1 MVLRFLLGQLAAGD
15 ILGHDRVVLGQP
27 AQITLAE
34 QVTAAV
40 ADMGEARRAVLV
52 ESGEGHGGGHTGEP
66 WAVCHLR
73 QDRPVGGEHGFGRRQ
88 AEIGGNLDRQFARN
102 LAADVPAETVG
113 DHEEDGVTGA
123 GTGGIHRILV
133 DGTRPP
139 RVGRR
144 RPQIP
149 HFTSKTVFPI

>member
-15 ILGHDRVVLGQP
+15 VLGHDGVVLGQS
-27 AQITLAE
+27 AQLTLAK

-40 ADMGEARRAVLV
+40 ADMGEVRRAVLV
-52 ESGEGHGGGHTGEP
+52 ETGKGHGGGHPGEP
-66 WAVCHLR
+66 WAVGHLR

-88 AEIGGNLDRQFARN
+88 SGIGGNLDRQLARH
-102 LAADVPAETVG
+102 LAADVSPETVG
-113 DHEEDGVTGA
+113 DHEEDVVTGA
-123 GTGGIHRILV
+123 GSGGMHRVLV

-144 RPQIP
+144 RPQVP